1 MRQYPSPRVN
11 AHAGIGSERVKDSH
25 QPSGN
30 RSRALVSAIKHA
42 RSKMGLTC
50 QDVMLPPELQET
62 IRPDATVATAF
73 NVIRRSRTRIL
84 PVVDENGKYIGVFTQ
99 PTLMKLLLP
108 KAATIGSDRDN
119 WRGRIGN
126 LSFMSLSKEDFDAE
140 LERLKTV
147 KVSDNLSNPNNI
159 PVAAPNTPIMEGIYL
174 IHKFK
179 RHVILVDP
187 KTGRFVGTVSPNSLL
202 DRVFGEVEILGM

>member
-1 MRQYPSPRVN
+1 
-11 AHAGIGSERVKDSH
+11 
-25 QPSGN
+25 
-30 RSRALVSAIKHA
+30 
-42 RSKMGLTC
+42 MGLTC

-73 NVIRRSRTRIL
+73 NVIRRSRIRIL

-147 KVSDNLSNPNNI
+147 KVSDNLSNPKNI
-159 PVAAPNTPIMEGIYL
+159 PIAAPDTPVMEGIYL
-174 IHKFK
+174 IHKYK

-187 KTGRFVGTVSPNSLL
+187 ETGRFVGTVSPNSLL